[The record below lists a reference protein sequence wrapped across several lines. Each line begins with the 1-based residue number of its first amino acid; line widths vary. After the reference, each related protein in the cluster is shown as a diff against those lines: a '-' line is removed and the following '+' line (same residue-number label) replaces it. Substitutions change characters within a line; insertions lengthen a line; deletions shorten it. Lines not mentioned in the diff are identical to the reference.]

1 MPDIGQALT
10 SKLGPFPVWVY
21 LAGGG
26 VILYFVTKGGGLSS
40 ILPGSSSS
48 NSTNAATT
56 ATTAAGQATASE
68 AAAQQAAASASGQT
82 AGSQLSSELGLLQQ
96 LQAFNQQSVSSY
108 QQTAA
113 QLNPSTQSTANSFT
127 VTNPSGATIFN
138 SATPGQGQGV
148 PNNTPLTSAGTIPP
162 GTILTGTGNA
172 QSVQWGNTQVSVTP
186 VTYQGQQ
193 VFVTSQQVTPSQ
205 QASSAGGSGGGRG
218 GPARSRLGA
227 AHPVWRSGHPTLR
240 SGNVT
245 MPHFALGGPA
255 NVHAAAAKVGV
266 HPARL
271 LALNEDAKKGT
282 VPPGHYMRVA

>member
-40 ILPGSSSS
+40 LLPGSSSS
-48 NSTNAATT
+48 SNEATT

-82 AGSQLSSELGLLQQ
+82 AGAQLSSELGLLQQ
-96 LQAFNQQSVSSY
+96 LQSFNQQSVSSY
-108 QQTAA
+108 QQTAQQLTGNTGA
-113 QLNPSTQSTANSFT
+113 QTSTIT
-127 VTNPSGATIFN
+127 VGPA
-138 SATPGQGQGV
+138 PGQSNQGQYSQGV
-148 PNNTPLTSAGTIPP
+148 AAFSSPTAVFGQTPSVTIPFGQYPAAGPPVTGSSQNP
-162 GTILTGTGNA
+162 GGLYPI
-172 QSVQWGNTQVSVTP
+172 
-186 VTYQGQQ
+186 TYQGKTLY
-193 VFVTSQQVTPSQ
+193 VLGFNVQ
-205 QASSAGGSGGGRG
+205 QASGGAGGGRG

-227 AHPVWRSGHPTLR
+227 AHPLWRSGHPALR

-266 HPARL
+266 HPGRL